1 MGQKPTSQRAECCFF
16 DVKWKILQNFTCES
30 SWRSFGNGTIVKTK
44 LIKFCEVKAGDLVVI
59 SYDAHWEAEDI
70 TLLVVKTETKG
81 ISLTLHGFVV
91 GSHQPFLMEYLTVL
105 CARKFVNQ

>member
-1 MGQKPTSQRAECCFF
+1 
-16 DVKWKILQNFTCES
+16 
-30 SWRSFGNGTIVKTK
+30 VKTK

-91 GSHQPFLMEYLTVL
+91 GFHQLVTQAVSFSSMCEKV
-105 CARKFVNQ
+105 C